1 VLLAQTE
8 VGEVTEASGGGSSAM
23 PHKQN
28 PAAAVRTRACAQQ
41 AVAAASA
48 VLASAGHEHERAA
61 GAWQAEWLPLRAALG
76 FTGGAAAALRQSLEG
91 LQVHPERMRENLD
104 PVLVDELPEPG
115 GELGSAGVFVDRAL
129 ERYRREV
136 T

>member
-1 VLLAQTE
+1 MEPEAKYTLVGGSVLALLAL
-8 VGEVTEASGGGSSAM
+8 VV
-23 PHKQN
+23 
-28 PAAAVRTRACAQQ
+28 AAVAW
-41 AVAAASA
+41 
-48 VLASAGHEHERAA
+48 LASASR
-61 GAWQAEWLPLRAALG
+61 GADVQRYTIYFA
-76 FTGGAAAALRQSLEG
+76 RQSLEG